1 MGFLNNAG
9 VDRLWKKFKSHI
21 ANYLPL
27 TGGTMKGLLNVPY
40 GTAVHYTQGTYG
52 TNGYFH
58 VATIVVSGSFQ
69 NVPMEMTIV
78 RRHDTQP
85 TRIVIHF
92 SNEDNSDPIIQT
104 FSVFGATADVWIY
117 KSATSTWELYVKKT
131 EGYDRLGVT
140 DLQKS
145 EYLDCISITW
155 QKDQISTLPDGAGQ
169 ATVRE
174 FLGVASKSAGIADY
188 NDEDA
193 ILKIGYAGSS
203 LDTSNLA
210 HLAGYT
216 ADRKIKD
223 VDKDAVKSYLGIDDY
238 ATHTH
243 GEATLTWGGKN
254 IRGDVGPVGA
264 ALSAELSANR
274 LALVNGNALTIEYSK
289 DGGTTWNDYGLTDND
304 KSWLC
309 TCYQDIPIGRVERSE
324 KYTTNSKTRITI
336 FAQPYFYTN
345 PKKLLVNMS
354 VSGITELLIEYK
366 KGTDN
371 AEWETYSTTDVS
383 GWSGWN
389 DVDLQLSTLG
399 GNSYQQDNTWYLRLT
414 FSMKS
419 VDEDYATTAYVRGL
433 RLFGT
438 NDWGSASEIAGKG
451 NLSSTGH
458 VYSYDVN
465 ANVTFPAVLAATT
478 LCEGGV
484 NLWAKYQPRGT
495 LTLMHG
501 NECRFDKPNWDAA
514 RELWFGYAWSDGT
527 KEALITRYIFGN
539 GNGHYADIQAN
550 RFYGDLSGSASE
562 VNGHT
567 VDADVPSD
575 AKFTDTTYS
584 AFRGT
589 EGMSDGTSGLVPA
602 PKASE
607 FGNSYALSS
616 DGKWRDF
623 GQTFVSQSFADG
635 AYATNDALENAI
647 KELKKYVDTQS
658 SGGVTLDSV
667 YPVGSIYIS
676 VNDSFNPN
684 DVFPGTWVSFGKGR
698 TLVGVDRSDLEFQ
711 SSEDTG
717 GEKTHTL
724 TVEELPAHDHSAITT
739 VKSKSLT
746 GKVWNF
752 AGQGASN
759 GPGNS
764 TSGVFSKGGDANC
777 FYPSATKTATGI
789 SDGFTLD
796 ATHDHTASTVVGN
809 TGSGTAHNNMMPY
822 ITVYMWK
829 RTA

>member
-1 MGFLNNAG
+1 MGFLDNAG
-9 VDRLWKKFKSHI
+9 VDRLWKKFKNHI

-40 GTAVHYTQGTYG
+40 GTAVHYTQGTDG

-58 VATIVVSGSFQ
+58 VATIVVSGGFQ
-69 NVPMEMTIV
+69 NVPVEMTIV

-145 EYLDCISITW
+145 EYLDYISITW
-155 QKDQISTLPDGAGQ
+155 QNDQISTLPDGAGQ

-174 FLGVASKSAGIADY
+174 FLGVASKSTGVVDY

-193 ILKIGYAGSS
+193 TVKIGYAGSS
-203 LDTSNLA
+203 LDTSNLTY
-210 HLAGYT
+210 LAGYT

-223 VDKDAVKSYLGIDDY
+223 VSKDAVKAYLGINKGILPKYDSEYNWKSKDPVLLAGEMAISNHSTSGLNDFKYKVGDGTSKWSELPYAYTNAIALPTSGNVNKNKWIKFATIDLSNIGAWVGCNGFFKFLQNEAGGALGMLKFRFCVGSTAGTIASENLVWVSLNDSDY
-238 ATHTH
+238 ANSVCAVST
-243 GEATLTWGGKN
+243 
-254 IRGDVGPVGA
+254 GDGTRDLYYKPV
-264 ALSAELSANR
+264 SDYDTTSI
-274 LALVNGNALTIEYSK
+274 IESDVY
-289 DGGTTWNDYGLTDND
+289 
-304 KSWLC
+304 
-309 TCYQDIPIGRVERSE
+309 
-324 KYTTNSKTRITI
+324 
-336 FAQPYFYTN
+336 N
-345 PKKLLVNMS
+345 PKC
-354 VSGITELLIEYK
+354 ITMQ
-366 KGTDN
+366 
-371 AEWETYSTTDVS
+371 S
-383 GWSGWN
+383 
-389 DVDLQLSTLG
+389 
-399 GNSYQQDNTWYLRLT
+399 DNTYVA
-414 FSMKS
+414 S
-419 VDEDYATTAYVRGL
+419 VTPVTTSYVSSYAT
-433 RLFGT
+433 
-438 NDWGSASEIAGKG
+438 
-451 NLSSTGH
+451 
-458 VYSYDVN
+458 
-465 ANVTFPAVLAATT
+465 
-478 LCEGGV
+478 
-484 NLWAKYQPRGT
+484 
-495 LTLMHG
+495 
-501 NECRFDKPNWDAA
+501 
-514 RELWFGYAWSDGT
+514 YAET
-527 KEALITRYIFGN
+527 
-539 GNGHYADIQAN
+539 
-550 RFYGDLSGSASE
+550 

-567 VDADVPSD
+567 VNADVPEG

-635 AYATNDALENAI
+635 AYATNESLANAI

-711 SSEDTG
+711 SAEDTG
-717 GEKTHTL
+717 GEKTHVL
-724 TVEELPAHDHSAITT
+724 TVDELPSHNHSA
-739 VKSKSLT
+739 ST
-746 GKVWNF
+746 GF
-752 AGQGASN
+752 AGKHTHTVGYRKRQDAYG
-759 GPGNS
+759 
-764 TSGVFSKGGDANC
+764 KGTMDAMHWN
-777 FYPSATKTATGI
+777 TG
-789 SDGFTLD
+789 
-796 ATHDHTASTVVGN
+796 TASTVTTSEVAN
-809 TGSGTAHNNMMPY
+809 HSHTVTVESTGSGIAHNNMPPY